1 VFVVTDAIKYVQ
13 GPNRTPKR
21 LGEKASSKYPTKAGQ
36 SPRRHST
43 KILVIDNYSME
54 VSKISRPPENPPEE
68 DEDDKLKFQE
78 HIISHSLYYTEKII
92 DV

>member
-1 VFVVTDAIKYVQ
+1 
-13 GPNRTPKR
+13 
-21 LGEKASSKYPTKAGQ
+21 
-36 SPRRHST
+36 
-43 KILVIDNYSME
+43 ME

-92 DV
+92 VV